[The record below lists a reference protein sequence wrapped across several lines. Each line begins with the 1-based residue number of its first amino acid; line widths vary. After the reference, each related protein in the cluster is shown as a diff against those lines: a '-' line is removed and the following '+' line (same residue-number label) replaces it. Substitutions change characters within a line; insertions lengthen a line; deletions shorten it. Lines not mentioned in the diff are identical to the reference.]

1 MSEAPRQ
8 RRPARRTHR
17 SAFVQAYRAKFDI
30 ADQVI
35 GSRFGYKR
43 PAGGFFLWLNMK
55 HLGGG
60 TNATVTLWKDAGVKV
75 TPGAFLAQDDANGFN
90 PGKDYIRV
98 ALVHDAGTIREAL
111 TRLVQV
117 TA

>member
-1 MSEAPRQ
+1 MSQ
-8 RRPARRTHR
+8 
-17 SAFVQAYRAKFDI
+17 VQSRCDTLLK
-30 ADQVI
+30 
-35 GSRFGYKR
+35 GRFGYKK
-43 PAGGFFLWLNMK
+43 PAGGFFLWLDMK

-75 TPGAFLAQDDANGFN
+75 TPGSFLAQDDPTGFN

-98 ALVHDAGTIREAL
+98 ALVHDVATIREAL
-111 TRLVQV
+111 TRLVKV